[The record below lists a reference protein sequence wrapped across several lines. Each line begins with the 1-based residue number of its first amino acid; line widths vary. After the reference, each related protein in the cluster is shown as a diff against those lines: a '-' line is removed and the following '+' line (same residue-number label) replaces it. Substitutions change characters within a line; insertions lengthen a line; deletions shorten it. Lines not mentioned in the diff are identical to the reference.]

1 MQADAVVTTDTNFRT
16 KSGPLPRS
24 GDELPASRRDVAGGP

>member
-1 MQADAVVTTDTNFRT
+1 MPADAGGTTDTNFRAKFGT
-16 KSGPLPRS
+16 LPRS